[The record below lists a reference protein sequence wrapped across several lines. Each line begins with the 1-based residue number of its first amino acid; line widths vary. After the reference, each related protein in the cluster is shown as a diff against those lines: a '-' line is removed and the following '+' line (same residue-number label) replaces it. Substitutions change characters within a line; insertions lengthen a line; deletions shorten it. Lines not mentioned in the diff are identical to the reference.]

1 MAKKT
6 VTISRKPS
14 GAGEETTATEGLNAL
29 PPGLESAAAE
39 RGEPSERTTISS
51 EVCDGPGPV
60 GCAVYNTVYCVS
72 YGVVF
77 SALMIG
83 KLIPGSGLIGRALR
97 DGASSARQNFDER
110 QEAAVS
116 QVPHPASA

>member
-14 GAGEETTATEGLNAL
+14 GAGEETNATEGLNAL
-29 PPGLESAAAE
+29 PPGMESAAAE
-39 RGEPSERTTISS
+39 RGEPPEQTAISS

-60 GCAVYNTVYCVS
+60 GRAVYNTVYCVS

-77 SALMIG
+77 GALMIG
-83 KLIPGSGLIGRALR
+83 KLIPGSGLVGRALR
-97 DGASSARQNFDER
+97 DGADSARQDFDER
-110 QEAAVS
+110 NEAAEN
-116 QVPHPASA
+116 SALEAATA